1 MTITK
6 VKRGRSGTRTTFQT
20 NFELDGSP
28 YSIELKVPG
37 SWPKVG
43 RTVSFLYFWDDRDS
57 ENPHKGLI
65 ASTDSGIVKIIM
77 DNYGWSYLVAPFVT
91 SFFLIY
97 TIYFILSKFAR
108 KTQIPHTQKRM
119 GKTPTSKNL
128 VMSLRD
134 WFRKPLDE
142 EFKKKFVEKAAWNAK
157 VFFSIIVLFV
167 LFIFVLMMN
176 ERFHIF

>member
-1 MTITK
+1 MAYGQFFLNFIPIFIEGIQVEGRIVTITK

-97 TIYFILSKFAR
+97 TIYFLLSKFAR
-108 KTQIPHTQKRM
+108 KTQIPPHT
-119 GKTPTSKNL
+119 
-128 VMSLRD
+128 
-134 WFRKPLDE
+134 
-142 EFKKKFVEKAAWNAK
+142 KKDG
-157 VFFSIIVLFV
+157 
-167 LFIFVLMMN
+167 
-176 ERFHIF
+176 